1 MVAVSNG
8 WINLLPPDADQPPV
22 GAGAIRIGA
31 CGPACAGEAQLY
43 SEGTI
48 AFATNK
54 AFELDNAAR
63 YGARYLTLAVG
74 SVNAGSE
81 QALATAAR
89 GGLSSGLTLNQTLL
103 DRLMAGDRQHARRR
117 WKC

>member
-31 CGPACAGEAQLY
+31 CGPAACAGEAQLY

-63 YGARYLTLAVG
+63 YGARY
-74 SVNAGSE
+74 
-81 QALATAAR
+81 
-89 GGLSSGLTLNQTLL
+89 
-103 DRLMAGDRQHARRR
+103 RR
-117 WKC
+117 WRSAASMPAASRRWPTRRAAACPAG